1 MPVQTRNQQRSSS
14 FGVVA
19 TPFASANVAA
29 VVVASSV
36 ASSVKPSRTR
46 VSASASHHSSRDNF
60 HPNHMT
66 LRSGRVL

>member
-14 FGVVA
+14 FGVV
-19 TPFASANVAA
+19 TMPFAAANAA
-29 VVVASSV
+29 VVTASAATSSV
-36 ASSVKPSRTR
+36 RPSRTR
-46 VSASASHHSSRDNF
+46 VSASASRHSSRHNS